1 MLANDQNII
10 PYRKELN
17 AITGGVTATILLQQV
32 SYWWKKSGSQPFYK
46 FIQPCKHEKYHDGDS
61 WTEELGFSRKEF
73 LTAIK
78 KLEDAGL
85 VKKRTNASR
94 LTYYSLDEI
103 KLNQMLEGVYLNA
116 ERGFSKMPKGDLP
129 LLSETTT
136 ETTTDLKPLSC
147 KQDDVAK
154 DNVERSLIDYLNQLS
169 GRNYRPAP
177 SNIKLLRAR
186 LAEGYTAQEIADV
199 IARKCAEWIDDPK
212 MAQFLR
218 PATVFGDEKFNQYVG
233 ELGQPLPPKRQTA
246 TKPEEIDFESTGWLR
261 T

>member
-1 MLANDQNII
+1 MSYSSMLANDQNII

-61 WTEELGFSRKEF
+61 WTEELSFSRKEF

-103 KLNQMLEGVYLNA
+103 KLNQMLEGIYLNA

-129 LLSETTT
+129 LLSETTS
-136 ETTTDLKPLSC
+136 ETTHKTLMSGKP
-147 KQDDVAK
+147 DV
-154 DNVERSLIDYLNQLS
+154 DVVEKSLLDYLNTLA
-169 GRNYRPAP
+169 GRNYKPAP
-177 SNIKLLRAR
+177 SNIKFLKAR
-186 LAEGYTAQEIADV
+186 LAEGHTPQEIADV
-199 IARKCAEWIDDPK
+199 IARKCQEWLDDPK
-212 MAQFLR
+212 FSQYLR
-218 PATVFGDEKFNQYVG
+218 PATLFNAEKFNQYVG
-233 ELGQPLPPKRQTA
+233 ELGQPLPQKRQVKQNPA
-246 TKPEEIDFESTGWLR
+246 QIDDNSTGWSQ
-261 T
+261 